1 MMTYDGHP
9 EREFEFVQR
18 LTIEVR
24 RLRHESGMKNSEE
37 IQLLHKGDCP
47 MTDGGRQ
54 LLKKLANAVVIET
67 AEDLK
72 GKGKLIRVD
81 N

>member
-1 MMTYDGHP
+1 MTYEGCP

-67 AEDLK
+67 ADDLSSK
-72 GKGKLIRVD
+72 GKIIRVD

>member
-1 MMTYDGHP
+1 MTYDGHP

-18 LTIEVR
+18 LTIEIR
-24 RLRHESGMKNSEE
+24 RLQSENGLKNSEE

-67 AEDLK
+67 ADDLGSK
-72 GKGKLIRVD
+72 GKIIRVD

>member
-1 MMTYDGHP
+1 MTYDGHP

-24 RLRHESGMKNSEE
+24 RLRHENGLKNSEE

-72 GKGKLIRVD
+72 GKGKVIRVD

>member
-1 MMTYDGHP
+1 MTYDGHP

-18 LTIEVR
+18 LTIEIR
-24 RLRHESGMKNSEE
+24 RLQSENGLKNSEE

-67 AEDLK
+67 ADDLSSK
-72 GKGKLIRVD
+72 GKIIRVD